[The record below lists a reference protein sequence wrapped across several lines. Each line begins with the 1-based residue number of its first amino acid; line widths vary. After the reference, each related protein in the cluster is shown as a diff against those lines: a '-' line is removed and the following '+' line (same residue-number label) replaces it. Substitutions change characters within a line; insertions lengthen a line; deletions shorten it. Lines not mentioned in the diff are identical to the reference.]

1 MRRHWSALQP
11 VDEGFFDDAPQ
22 RYVAAIDIPLSAER
36 VWADLTSDA
45 ALAWCRM
52 LTSITWTSPRPFGV
66 GTTRTARVGRGALTI
81 NERFFRWEEGRRK
94 SFYVVEA
101 SLPLFRR
108 LGEDYLV
115 EETSATTC
123 QFTWTLA
130 AEPRPAAR
138 PGAPVN
144 ALLARS
150 LFRDT
155 RRHFGA
161 KPV

>member
-1 MRRHWSALQP
+1 LRWFRLQP
-11 VDEGFFDDAPQ
+11 IDEGFFDAAPQ
-22 RYVAAIDIPLSAER
+22 RYVAEIDIPLPAER
-36 VWADLTSDA
+36 VWADLTGDA
-45 ALAWCRM
+45 PLAWCRM
-52 LTSITWTSPRPFGV
+52 LTRIDWTSPRPFGV
-66 GTTRTARVGRGALTI
+66 DTTRTARLGRGALVI

-94 SFYVVEA
+94 SFCVVEA

-115 EETSATTC
+115 EATSATSC

-130 AEPRPAAR
+130 AEPVPAAR

-155 RRHFGA
+155 RRHFG
-161 KPV
+161 VR